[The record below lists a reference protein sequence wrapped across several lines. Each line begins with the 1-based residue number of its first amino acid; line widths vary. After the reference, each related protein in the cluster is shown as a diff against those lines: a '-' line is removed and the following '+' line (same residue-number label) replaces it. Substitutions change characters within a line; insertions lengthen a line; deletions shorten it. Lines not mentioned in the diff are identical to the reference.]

1 MRWRLSVTRLVA
13 TVLVAGAGAQQGQQA
28 QRDAADAAKLIEV
41 LEIRPGATAAD
52 IGAGSG
58 ALVPAIS
65 RHLGSSG
72 RLYATDINADRLAE
86 LKKLAASE
94 SLDNVTV
101 VEGAAAET
109 KLPDAAC
116 DAIYVRLVYHHF
128 GDPPAMNASLLRSLK
143 PGGRIAIL
151 DFMPTSKVTAPPGK
165 RGEGDSH
172 GVMPA
177 TVVEELKAAGFADVR
192 EIPWPQPTVAVIAR
206 RPEK

>member
-1 MRWRLSVTRLVA
+1 MRCRLAVSLFVT
-13 TVLVAGAGAQQGQQA
+13 TVLVAGAGAQQAQQA

-41 LEIRPGATAAD
+41 LEIRPGATVAD

-109 KLPDAAC
+109 KLPDGCC

-151 DFMPTSKVTAPPGK
+151 EFMPKTKVSAPPDK
-165 RGEGDSH
+165 RGGGDSH

-177 TVVEELKAAGFADVR
+177 TVIEELKAVGFTDVR
-192 EIPWPQPTVAVIAR
+192 EIPWPEPTVAVIAR